1 MLRIDEQVP
10 TVVPG
15 MGESGASEAGLSQP
29 QPASVGGVLAVWQR
43 RRRGRGVCGCLV
55 ALGLA
60 VIGAA
65 SAEAGSPF
73 SSTMDAFVALFPSP
87 PSLEST
93 SVNLAGAGSVSLRLY
108 RVDEPQTQWLIGAT
122 DVAGLALDR
131 RRALSGARAA
141 VVERSGGALAG
152 ERPVR
157 IGPYDGLELR
167 LERPDKAVVR
177 ARVCVTP
184 RRIFEVIVMTT
195 EEARRLPQI
204 ERFMESFSPE

>member
-1 MLRIDEQVP
+1 M
-10 TVVPG
+10 
-15 MGESGASEAGLSQP
+15 
-29 QPASVGGVLAVWQR
+29 
-43 RRRGRGVCGCLV
+43 
-55 ALGLA
+55 
-60 VIGAA
+60 GAA
-65 SAEAGSPF
+65 SADAGSPF

-87 PSLEST
+87 PSVDST
-93 SVNLAGAGSVSLRLY
+93 SVGLAGAGSVSLRLY